1 MADPTTLLASTM
13 FIQYSDTP
21 GDTRKSA
28 VCLSQA
34 DFSGS
39 ATINSDETHCGILKG
54 IGNSNNTFTG
64 TAVVDMV
71 PDVDEASYEDF
82 KTLYA
87 AKTKKYWHL
96 TNADDSNYH
105 GGYGWISALG
115 NQNASGQTSKFTF
128 TIDIDG
134 DIDTVATS

>member
-1 MADPTTLLASTM
+1 MADPITLQGSTM

-21 GDTRKSA
+21 GGTRKSA

-39 ATINSDETHCGILKG
+39 STINSDETHCGILKG

-71 PDVDEASYEDF
+71 PDADEASYEDF

-87 AKTKKYWHL
+87 AKTKKPVL
-96 TNADDSNYH
+96 PRRST
-105 GGYGWISALG
+105 G
-115 NQNASGQTSKFTF
+115 NSMWS
-128 TIDIDG
+128 
-134 DIDTVATS
+134 

>member
-13 FIQYSDTP
+13 FLQYSDTP
-21 GDTRKSA
+21 GGTRKSA

-71 PDVDEASYEDF
+71 PDADEASYEDL
-82 KTLYA
+82 KAIYV

-96 TNADDSNYH
+96 LMRMTATITA
-105 GGYGWISALG
+105 GTAGSAHSVTRTLPG
-115 NQNASGQTSKFTF
+115 RHQNSPSH
-128 TIDIDG
+128 
-134 DIDTVATS
+134 

>member
-21 GDTRKSA
+21 GGTRKSL

-64 TAVVDMV
+64 TAVVDMA
-71 PDVDEASYEDF
+71 PDTDEASYEDL
-82 KTLYA
+82 KAIYV
-87 AKTKKYWHL
+87 AKSKKYWHL
-96 TNADDSNYH
+96 SNADDSNYQ

-115 NQNASGQTSKFTF
+115 NQNASGQTSKFTI

-134 DIDTVATS
+134 DVDIVPAS